1 MHTPP
6 PKKKEKEKE
15 KRHQISSQA
24 TSTEADASK
33 TFEEKRQP
41 RSKSLWVLSSLL
53 HFSGEESFFFWSFC
67 IFKVKYPSFFTVQL
81 DVEYY
86 LDAI

>member
-1 MHTPP
+1 MQYSVWAEFAIIVDLLPHSVMYTIPP
-6 PKKKEKEKE
+6 PLKKDT
-15 KRHQISSQA
+15 RFSAQA

-53 HFSGEESFFFWSFC
+53 HFSGEAS
-67 IFKVKYPSFFTVQL
+67 L
-81 DVEYY
+81 
-86 LDAI
+86 LDA